1 MLPGGPGFRFAAEVC
16 SVERAERVLV
26 SLIRDP
32 EKDVSFCLIRL
43 QGSLKVFASEA
54 AAEAWFANTLR
65 IDFTMTAAAAS
76 QVPLFRRW
84 NQSPTILL
92 VFLKASGEDRMQ
104 IIRIDSNA

>member
-32 EKDVSFCLIRL
+32 VKDVSFCLIRL

-65 IDFTMTAAAAS
+65 IDSAMHGGSRFPST
-76 QVPLFRRW
+76 LFRRW

-92 VFLKASGEDRMQ
+92 VFLNNGGTS
-104 IIRIDSNA
+104 

>member
-54 AAEAWFANTLR
+54 ASEAWFANTLR
-65 IDFTMTAAAAS
+65 IDSAMHGGSAS
-76 QVPLFRRW
+76 QVPSSAAGTKVPLSCLF
-84 NQSPTILL
+84 
-92 VFLKASGEDRMQ
+92 F
-104 IIRIDSNA
+104 